1 MLLET
6 ERLRLRDW
14 TVEDAE
20 QAFTIYGDPEV
31 ARFLGTTGQPM
42 PSVDKLREN
51 LGKRIEK
58 TQGQDMGFW
67 ALELKDT
74 GELIGGALLQ
84 LLPDESDVEVGY
96 HLGKRHWGQ
105 GYATEIASRLVRY
118 GFEEVGLKRIVGV
131 TYPQNKASMR
141 VLEKSGLSHRGQ
153 SKYGEVDVELFVV
166 ERADG

>member
-14 TVEDAE
+14 TLEDAE
-20 QAFTIYGDPEV
+20 HAFAVYGDPEV
-31 ARFLGTTGQPM
+31 ARYLGTTGQPV
-42 PSVDKLREN
+42 PSLEKMRESLTRIMDRSN
-51 LGKRIEK
+51 GKP
-58 TQGQDMGFW
+58 MGFW
-67 ALELKDT
+67 ALELKEG
-74 GELIGGALLQ
+74 GELVGGALLQ
-84 LLPDESDVEVGY
+84 PLPDESDVEVGY
-96 HLGKRHWGQ
+96 HLGKAHWGK

-141 VLEKSGLSHRGQ
+141 VLEKSGLSHQGQ

-166 ERADG
+166 EAGD